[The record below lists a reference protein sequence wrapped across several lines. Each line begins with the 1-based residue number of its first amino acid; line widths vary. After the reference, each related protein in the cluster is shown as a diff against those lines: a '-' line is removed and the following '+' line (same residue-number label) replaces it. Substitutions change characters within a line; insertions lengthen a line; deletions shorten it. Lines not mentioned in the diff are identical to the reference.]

1 MPEKI
6 KHIKDNLNNK
16 LEKYKIKQGLG
27 YINNSTQDLC
37 AKMKISVEWTAKNLY
52 KAGVSANV
60 ASLIGFAIGLLAIN
74 FLALNL
80 YFYALLCVLLN
91 RLFDSVDGAI
101 ARKSKVTE
109 FGVFL
114 DATLDYVFYTG
125 VIFGF
130 ALANPQQNA
139 VAAAFLLFA
148 FAASACAMLAYA
160 MIAYK
165 YKTFDYL
172 AKPITY
178 ERLEDTVKRLFDDI
192 YGLPKKYIKIDN
204 KNTLVDETQ
213 IQYIKRDGMKLKFHT
228 SSRDYESYSSFN
240 KIQDSLPDNFVR
252 CHKSYIVNLNN
263 IKNVDPV
270 TLTIYFDES
279 SFCSIGPK
287 YKKEFME
294 VIKNHGIIK

>member
-6 KHIKDNLNNK
+6 KHIKDSLNNK

-27 YINNSTQDLC
+27 YINNSTQELC
-37 AKMKISVEWTAKNLY
+37 SKMKISVEWTAKNLY

-91 RLFDSVDGAI
+91 RMFDSVDGAI

-165 YKTFDYL
+165 NKAFARISLDKSPFYLGGFAQGFETFL
-172 AKPITY
+172 ALVIMCLIPSWFMQIA
-178 ERLEDTVKRLFDDI
+178 LILGVLCLVKALSI
-192 YGLPKKYIKIDN
+192 MVTAYY
-204 KNTLVDETQ
+204 
-213 IQYIKRDGMKLKFHT
+213 
-228 SSRDYESYSSFN
+228 
-240 KIQDSLPDNFVR
+240 NFV
-252 CHKSYIVNLNN
+252 IMA
-263 IKNVDPV
+263 D
-270 TLTIYFDES
+270 
-279 SFCSIGPK
+279 
-287 YKKEFME
+287 KK
-294 VIKNHGIIK
+294 